1 MNETQRKWN
10 DRWREKT
17 SMTKW
22 QVDSWLQKVL
32 PLLPRGR
39 ALDVACGPG
48 RNALFLAEQQ
58 FRVMA
63 IDISD
68 EALGQLRHEA
78 KARELSID
86 AQQVDLEINPV
97 LPRGPFDLV
106 LVLFYLHRQLLPL
119 LRKAVRPGG
128 VIVLRTF
135 SSAGPFSGG
144 PDNPDIVLRPGELLE
159 VFADWEILL
168 HEEGLEPS
176 RKGGSVAGVVARR
189 PECP

>member
-17 SMTKW
+17 STTKW
-22 QVDSWLQKVL
+22 QVDPWLQKVL

-39 ALDVACGPG
+39 ALDVACGAG

-78 KARELSID
+78 KSRELSID

-97 LPRGPFDLV
+97 LPRGPFELV

-135 SSAGPFSGG
+135 SSAGPFAGG
-144 PDNPDIVLRPGELLE
+144 PDIPDFVLRPGELLE

-168 HEEGLEPS
+168 HEEGFEPS
-176 RKGGSVAGVVARR
+176 RKGGSVAGIVARR
-189 PECP
+189 PKCH

>member
-39 ALDVACGPG
+39 ALDVACGTG

-78 KARELSID
+78 KSRELSID
-86 AQQVDLEINPV
+86 VQQVDLEINPV
-97 LPRGPFDLV
+97 LPRGPFELV

-135 SSAGPFSGG
+135 SSAGPFADG